1 MCRSPAA
8 LATLYGLEGLIGS
21 VSAAEPPRGEVA
33 VDLVG
38 RDLDE
43 ARAGAAHLLEQHLR
57 AEELGPP
64 EVGRAED
71 RAVDVGLGGE
81 VDDRVAAVGCLGDR
95 GRVADVARDELD
107 PGAVEVRRVARVG
120 QLVEHA
126 HVVARGLEP
135 LGEVGADEAGP
146 AGDEHAHRVEGY
158 VTARSRAPSRSASP
172 CPPWCMTTLWFQR
185 KTGRAIGAS
194 RFIHGRVVCTFHS

>member
-21 VSAAEPPRGEVA
+21 VSAAEPPAGEVA

-57 AEELGPP
+57 AEELGPA
-64 EVGRAED
+64 EVRRAED

-81 VDDRVAAVGCLGDR
+81 VDDRVAAVGGLGHD
-95 GRVADVARDELD
+95 
-107 PGAVEVRRVARVG
+107 
-120 QLVEHA
+120 
-126 HVVARGLEP
+126 
-135 LGEVGADEAGP
+135 
-146 AGDEHAHRVEGY
+146 
-158 VTARSRAPSRSASP
+158 RSASQMSP
-172 CPPWCMTTLWFQR
+172 TTSSMPVP
-185 KTGRAIGAS
+185 S
-194 RFIHGRVVCTFHS
+194 RFAGLPE